1 MDPADEEVGAR
12 YSLRQRLYLHL
23 EPTAWPRTG
32 LSPANLVIAVLIVF
46 AALLAILE
54 TEETLRADAPR
65 FFQYAEFLILL
76 LFSTEYMARLYAAGE
91 DPRYR
96 GVLGRLRYMRTWWA
110 IVDLLAILPSL
121 VTMGGQNTFLLRLL
135 KLLRLLRL
143 SRLGRFS
150 RAWSA
155 IAQAVQLRSFELLL
169 SFGAAGMLLILSSAC
184 LYLVEGGEQPE
195 AFGSIPRA
203 LWWSVATLTTVGYGD
218 VTPVTALGRILAGIT
233 ALAGIGLIALPT
245 GVLASAFSDALRR
258 QAAHDRSGQREE

>member
-1 MDPADEEVGAR
+1 MR
-12 YSLRQRLYLHL
+12 RRLYLHL

-32 LSPANLVIAVLIVF
+32 LSPANVAIAVLIVS

-54 TEETLRADAPR
+54 TEDTLRSGAPR
-65 FFQYAEFLILL
+65 FFLFAELLIVLA
-76 LFSTEYMARLYAAGE
+76 FSVEYLARLYAAGE

-96 GVLGRLRYMRTWWA
+96 GLWGRLRYMRTWWA
-110 IVDLLAILPSL
+110 IIDLLAILPFL
-121 VTMGGQNTFLLRLL
+121 VTMGAQNTFLLRLL

-150 RAWSA
+150 RAWAA
-155 IAQAVQLRSFELLL
+155 ISEAIHLRRFELML
-169 SFGAAGMLLILSSAC
+169 SFAAAGMLLILSSAC
-184 LYLVEGGEQPE
+184 LYLVEGGAQPE

-218 VTPVTALGRILAGIT
+218 VTPITAPGRILAGIT

-258 QAAHDRSGQREE
+258 QAAQDRSGPPGE